1 MQKLITPASTK
12 TNITVKQNK
21 YPDQTWNTAFITSME
36 LDYAG
41 NLVTITGNSMYHIS
55 SSVATENI
63 NHEIIVYTMPYDRT
77 NAQEIRAPE
86 SCIYIPERVSYLEE
100 NTNMGQ
106 IISPYLNPKTEC
118 YVDIYRPM
126 PNTSFSTICLPFDLD
141 IQKLGDSEPYYGAEF
156 KQFTGAEIV
165 TVSNEKILELQFS
178 DILTQ
183 EGKQILQANTP
194 YIVKPKSRIPSIVK
208 LQQPIQFVQ
217 IEEQTVG
224 VFQFENSGDNPTP
237 HNSISFTGVIPTK
250 VISAENVLLLVAE
263 NRLAEMVP
271 DDLNTNTGKIH
282 GFRGYF
288 TLGAPLPQGMQAILR
303 NKDNTVTG
311 LVDINGKKV
320 NIEKYLREG
329 RVYIRMGDT
338 LYTIDGQKVE

>member
-1 MQKLITPASTK
+1 
-12 TNITVKQNK
+12 
-21 YPDQTWNTAFITSME
+21 
-36 LDYAG
+36 
-41 NLVTITGNSMYHIS
+41 
-55 SSVATENI
+55 
-63 NHEIIVYTMPYDRT
+63 MPYDRT

-86 SCIYIPERVSYLEE
+86 SCIYIPERVSYLVE

-141 IQKLGDSEPYYGAEF
+141 IQKLGDSEPYYEAEF

-178 DILTQ
+178 DIPTQ
-183 EGKQILQANTP
+183 AGKQILQANTP

-217 IEEQTVG
+217 IAEKTIG

-237 HNSISFTGVIPTK
+237 HNSISFKGVIPRQDVE
-250 VISAENVLLLVAE
+250 VIYDQQGNPLNLILVAE
-263 NRLAEMVP
+263 NRLAEMVH
-271 DDLNTNTGKIH
+271 DKQEGEKYYGEIL

-288 TLGAPLPQGMQAILR
+288 TLKNALPQGMQAIISS
-303 NKDNTVTG
+303 KDKTVTG
-311 LVDINGKKV
+311 LIDVNGKKI
-320 NIEKYLREG
+320 NIQKYLREG
-329 RVYIRMGDT
+329 RVYIRVGDT
-338 LYTIDGQKVE
+338 LYTIDGQKVQ